1 MEKMAILTVYTDCR
15 NEDIL
20 AIFAVSPFAHIN
32 LHTALKVDIGKGKI
46 NRLLQFSTRPG
57 LKNCYKNEEK

>member
-1 MEKMAILTVYTDCR
+1 MKGASPGNTVYTDCR
-15 NEDIL
+15 NGDIL

-46 NRLLQFSTRPG
+46 DYYNFQLG
-57 LKNCYKNEEK
+57 LV